1 MSDLNHDHAVQI
13 MATPKLCSALLIW
26 SERDNHVGLMLATA
40 QPEDESGA
48 ILPGLTL
55 QFEIKRPIVVDR
67 CLYEFG
73 LFLLEQGVRR
83 RVYQL
88 NVSPAD
94 KRSHNGP
101 LGPMY
106 GPHEHVGDQVLSIDD
121 PDVVCGRP
129 DVAFAYYCRR
139 INLGFSG
146 ALNSPL

>member
-1 MSDLNHDHAVQI
+1 MSDLSHDQALQL
-13 MATPKLCSALLIW
+13 MALPKLCNASLVW
-26 SERDNHVGLMLATA
+26 SERDNHVGLMLASA
-40 QPEDESGA
+40 QPEDETGA

-55 QFEIKRPIVVDR
+55 QLEIKRPVVVDR

-73 LFLLEQGVRR
+73 LFL
-83 RVYQL
+83 L

-106 GPHEHVGDQVLSIDD
+106 GPHEHVGNRVLPIDD
-121 PDVVCGRP
+121 PDVACGHP

-139 INLGFSG
+139 INLAFSG

>member
-1 MSDLNHDHAVQI
+1 MSDLSHDQALQLMAV
-13 MATPKLCSALLIW
+13 PKLCSTSLVW
-26 SERDNHVGLMLATA
+26 SNRDNHVGLLLALT

-55 QFEIKRPIVVDR
+55 QLEIKRPIVVDR

-73 LFLLEQGVRR
+73 LFLLEHGVRR

-101 LGPMY
+101 RGALY
-106 GPHEHVGDQVLSIDD
+106 GPHEHLGNQVLPIDD
-121 PDVVCGRP
+121 PDIACGRP
-129 DVAFAYYCRR
+129 DVAFAFYCSR
-139 INLGFSG
+139 ISLVFSG
-146 ALNSPL
+146 SFNSPL

>member
-1 MSDLNHDHAVQI
+1 MSDLNHEQALQL
-13 MATPKLCSALLIW
+13 MALPKLCNASLVW
-26 SERDNHVGLMLATA
+26 SERDNHVGLMLASA
-40 QPEDESGA
+40 QPEDETGA

-55 QFEIKRPIVVDR
+55 QLEIKRPIVVDR

-73 LFLLEQGVRR
+73 LFLLEHGIRR

-106 GPHEHVGDQVLSIDD
+106 GPHEHVGNRVLPIDD
-121 PDVVCGRP
+121 PDVACGHP
-129 DVAFAYYCRR
+129 DVTFAYYCRR
-139 INLGFSG
+139 INLVFSG

>member
-1 MSDLNHDHAVQI
+1 MSDVNHDQAVEL
-13 MATPKLCSALLIW
+13 MALPKLCSATLTW
-26 SERDNHVGLMLATA
+26 SERDNHVGLLLASA
-40 QPEDESGA
+40 QPEDNTGA

-55 QFEIKRPIVVDR
+55 QLEIKRPIVVDR

-73 LFLLEQGVRR
+73 LFLLEHGVRR

-101 LGPMY
+101 LGPIY
-106 GPHEHVGDQVLSIDD
+106 GPHEHVGNRVLPIDD
-121 PDVVCGRP
+121 PDVACGRP

-139 INLGFSG
+139 ISLVFSG
-146 ALNSPL
+146 AFNSPL

>member
-1 MSDLNHDHAVQI
+1 MTDVNHDQALRL
-13 MATPKLCSALLIW
+13 MALPKLCSVLLAW
-26 SERDNHVGLMLATA
+26 SERDNHVGLLLASA
-40 QPEDESGA
+40 QPEDETGA

-73 LFLLEQGVRR
+73 LFLLEHGVRR

-94 KRSHNGP
+94 KRSHNSP

-106 GPHEHVGDQVLSIDD
+106 GPHEHVGDRVLPIDD
-121 PDVVCGRP
+121 PDVACGRP
-129 DVAFAYYCRR
+129 DAAFTYYCRR
-139 INLGFSG
+139 INLAFSG

>member
-1 MSDLNHDHAVQI
+1 MSDLNHDQALQL
-13 MATPKLCSALLIW
+13 MALPKLCSASMVW
-26 SERDNHVGLMLATA
+26 SERDNHVGLMLASV

-55 QFEIKRPIVVDR
+55 QLEIKRPIVADR

-73 LFLLEQGVRR
+73 LFLLEYGVRR

-94 KRSHNGP
+94 KRSHNGL

-106 GPHEHVGDQVLSIDD
+106 GPHEHVGNRVLPIDD
-121 PDVVCGRP
+121 PDVACGRP
-129 DVAFAYYCRR
+129 DVAFAHYCRR
-139 INLGFSG
+139 INLAFSG
-146 ALNSPL
+146 TLNSPL

>member
-1 MSDLNHDHAVQI
+1 MSDVNHDQAI
-13 MATPKLCSALLIW
+13 ELMALPKLCSASLAW
-26 SERDNHVGLMLATA
+26 SERDNHVGLLLASA
-40 QPEDESGA
+40 QPEDETGA

-55 QFEIKRPIVVDR
+55 QLEIKRPIVVDR

-73 LFLLEQGVRR
+73 LFLLDHGVRR

-94 KRSHNGP
+94 KRSHIGP

-106 GPHEHVGDQVLSIDD
+106 GPHEHVGNRVLPIDD
-121 PDVVCGRP
+121 PDVACGHP

-139 INLGFSG
+139 INLVFSG
-146 ALNSPL
+146 SLNSPL

>member
-1 MSDLNHDHAVQI
+1 MSDVSHDQARQL
-13 MATPKLCSALLIW
+13 MALPKLCSASLAW
-26 SERDNHVGLMLATA
+26 SERDNHVGLLLASA
-40 QPEDESGA
+40 QPEDETGA

-73 LFLLEQGVRR
+73 LFLLEHGIRR

-88 NVSPAD
+88 NVSPPD

-106 GPHEHVGDQVLSIDD
+106 GPHEHVGNRVLPIDD
-121 PDVVCGRP
+121 PDVACGHP
-129 DVAFAYYCRR
+129 DVAFSYYCRR
-139 INLGFSG
+139 INLVFSG
-146 ALNSPL
+146 AVNSPL

>member
-1 MSDLNHDHAVQI
+1 MSDLNHDQALQL
-13 MATPKLCSALLIW
+13 MALPKLCNASLVW
-26 SERDNHVGLMLATA
+26 SERDNHVGLMLASA
-40 QPEDESGA
+40 QPEDETGA

-55 QFEIKRPIVVDR
+55 QLEIKRPIVVDR

-73 LFLLEQGVRR
+73 LFLLEHGIRR

-106 GPHEHVGDQVLSIDD
+106 GPHEHVGNRLLPIDD
-121 PDVVCGRP
+121 PDVACGHP
-129 DVAFAYYCRR
+129 DVAFAYYCHR
-139 INLGFSG
+139 INLVFSG